1 MWDKLKFGQSIRS
14 NNWWVIIIDLSVS
27 VYFSVF
33 LSVSVNGSEYVF
45 AFVYVSVWYNSPN
58 RGPKRCTNVS
68 VRNCLILYIS
78 QSTCLSVSLNHKCPY
93 HCLPKTL
100 SQSMSLYLFQSL
112 SQCRLKHWDY
122 LLKVFF
128 FFSQIVWLI
137 CKISVLKL
145 LRTPNWFSLVISRLI
160 LFNNL
165 NICIMWESFHS
176 NFPINFGET
185 VYH

>member
-112 SQCRLKHWDY
+112 SQCPTQALRL
-122 LLKVFF
+122 
-128 FFSQIVWLI
+128 
-137 CKISVLKL
+137 
-145 LRTPNWFSLVISRLI
+145 SL
-160 LFNNL
+160 
-165 NICIMWESFHS
+165 ESF
-176 NFPINFGET
+176 NFYPES
-185 VYH
+185 VKSQY